1 MPFPTI
7 RMAKE
12 SDAAALLA
20 VYLPYVET
28 TVTFEYDAPSLEE
41 FTRRIRSTLA
51 EYPYLLCEENGEVLG
66 YAYAHRFKPRAAYQW
81 DAELSIYVSRAVYSR
96 GIGRALYGALIEL
109 LQAQGVRNVYCVITS
124 DNERSL
130 GFHRSMGFT
139 DAGTH
144 HRTGYKN
151 GSWLDIVY
159 LERHLE
165 GEDPPAPVRLIG
177 SLPDGAVAEILRSWQ
192 EKLQAQN
199 Q

>member
-1 MPFPTI
+1 MPFPQI

-20 VYLPYVET
+20 VYLPYMET
-28 TVTFEYDAPSLEE
+28 TITFEYDAPSLEE
-41 FTRRIRSTLA
+41 FTRRVCTTLE

-81 DAELSIYVSRAVYSR
+81 DAELSIYVSRTVYSR
-96 GIGRALYGALIEL
+96 GIGHALYGALIDL
-109 LQAQGVRNVYCVITS
+109 LQAQGVRNVYSVITS

-130 GFHRSMGFT
+130 RFHRSMGFT

-144 HRTGYKN
+144 HKTGYKN

-159 LERHLE
+159 LERHLD
-165 GEDPPAPVRLIG
+165 GEDPPAPVRPIG
-177 SLPDGAVAEILRSWQ
+177 SLSDDAIAAILQPWQ
-192 EKLQAQN
+192 EKLQAQTK
-199 Q
+199 